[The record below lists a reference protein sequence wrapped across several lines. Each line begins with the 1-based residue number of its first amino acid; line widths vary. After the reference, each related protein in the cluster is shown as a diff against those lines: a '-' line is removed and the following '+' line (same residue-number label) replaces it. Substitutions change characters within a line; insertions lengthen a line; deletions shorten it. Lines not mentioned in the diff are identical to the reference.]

1 MDNKNHL
8 IGWWESMGAKRV
20 DLIPIEGN
28 ISEMISAIEEK
39 KLKKIN

>member
-1 MDNKNHL
+1 
-8 IGWWESMGAKRV
+8 MGAKRV

-39 KLKKIN
+39 KLKKN